1 MFFNL
6 VRKSS
11 QRNRREN
18 GLFYASLIISIIAFY
33 IVLSLESQDVMI
45 FLRTMESDAVNRLL
59 ALIPVLY
66 GISLFILFFL
76 SYFAGKY
83 QMGRRSHELGMYLM
97 MGIGRRRLFVLLAAE
112 EVWSSLISLAI
123 GMPIAVFISEMVS
136 LITARIVGLGII
148 GHHFS
153 FSFKAFFWT
162 VIGYCLVR
170 AMVLLILSGQIV
182 VKDIV
187 ELLSES
193 QEKKKRKINQR
204 LAAVLFL
211 SGILLL
217 TAAFVMS
224 ITGYGWSSLK
234 YMIRSAILGIMGVFL
249 IFHGMNAIFDLFIKR
264 KSGKSGLSVFN
275 YRQLQE
281 AVLLQPNRLAVS
293 CLLLLFAI
301 GMAGYGVSMAFFQY
315 NESPHVLD
323 YTFEGEGEE
332 IQSVLAEAPFDGYFD
347 QVFQLKESLIYTTD
361 IGGTHTYSAER
372 LNDAIDR
379 LPDSEDKDILENN
392 FYRGDI
398 PYLVSL
404 SSYNKIL
411 EIAGKAPI
419 VLDEN
424 ETALYVN
431 TEYHSGTRRQLLQ
444 QLLGENVSIEMDG
457 ENYKVLP
464 QLYGESLVTDR
475 AISIMYAWILPDDR
489 FDVLSDEN
497 NGSYWNAVLKP
508 ELIEEKGLMQAMN
521 EVNTALKQTSLE
533 YESYLK
539 SIGRS
544 LFYKVAASYTAVYLA
559 VIFLLVA
566 NTGIGVQFL
575 MLQRK
580 NGKRYRILLS
590 LGCSVRDLCRSAGK
604 QVTWYF
610 MMPIVVAVICSFFVG
625 WALLSGASASLVSG
639 KILELLSMTGPVLMV
654 LLVVEWMYM
663 RVVRKMTNK
672 SIEAM
677 IERHR
682 EDD

>member
-11 QRNRREN
+11 QRSRREN
-18 GLFYASLIISIIAFY
+18 GLFYTSLIISIIAFY

-59 ALIPVLY
+59 ALIPALY
-66 GISLFILFFL
+66 GVSLVILFFL

-83 QMGRRSHELGMYLM
+83 QMERRKHELGMYLM
-97 MGIGRRRLFVLLAAE
+97 MGIGRKRLFMLLAAE
-112 EVWSSLISLAI
+112 EIWSSLISLII
-123 GMPIAVFISEMVS
+123 GIPIAVFISEMVS
-136 LITARIVGLGII
+136 LVTAKIIGLGII

-153 FSFKAFFWT
+153 FSLKALFWT
-162 VIGYCLVR
+162 VMGYCLVR
-170 AMVLLILSGQIV
+170 ALVLLIFSGQIA

-193 QEKKKRKINQR
+193 QEKKKRKTGQR
-204 LAAVLFL
+204 LA
-211 SGILLL
+211 GILLLAGIVLL

-224 ITGYGWSSLK
+224 ITGYGWSRLRFMAESVL
-234 YMIRSAILGIMGVFL
+234 LGIVGIFL
-249 IFHGMNAIFDLFIKR
+249 IFYGMSAIFDWLLKR
-264 KSGKSGLSVFN
+264 RMGKNGMAVFN

-281 AVLLQPNRLAVS
+281 AVVLQPNRLAIS
-293 CLLLLFAI
+293 CLLLILAI
-301 GMAGYGVSMAFFQY
+301 GMAGYGISMAFFQH
-315 NESPHVLD
+315 NENSHVLD

-332 IQSVLAEAPFDGYFD
+332 IQAVLAESPFDRYFD
-347 QVFQLKESLIYTTD
+347 QVFQLKESLLYTTD
-361 IGGTHTYSAER
+361 IGGTHTYSAEK

-379 LPDSEDKDILENN
+379 LPDSEDKDVLENN
-392 FYRGDI
+392 FYRGDT

-404 SSYNKIL
+404 SGYNKIL

-419 VLDEN
+419 VLNEN

-475 AISIMYAWILPDDR
+475 AISIMYAWILPDDK
-489 FDVLSDEN
+489 FETLSDGN
-497 NGSYWNAVLKP
+497 TGSYWNAVLKP
-508 ELIEEKGLMQAMN
+508 ELTEEKGLMQAMN
-521 EVNTALKQTSLE
+521 EVNAALNQTSLE

-590 LGCSVRDLCRSAGK
+590 LGCSVRDLCHSAGK

-610 MMPIVVAVICSFFVG
+610 MIPVVMAVICSFFAG
-625 WALLSGASASLVSG
+625 WSLLSGASASLISG
-639 KILELLSMTGPVLMV
+639 KISELLRITGPVLMF
-654 LLVVEWMYM
+654 LLVVEWIYM
-663 RVVRKMTNK
+663 RTVRRMMNK
-672 SIEAM
+672 GIEGM
-677 IERHR
+677 NERQR